1 MAFKDFIRG
10 IRIYSISLWSARAA
24 TITEREGQVSA
35 VRLVYDGD
43 VEAGIFGI
51 LITVL
56 SAGRVR

>member
-10 IRIYSISLWSARAA
+10 IRIYSILLWSARAA

-43 VEAGIFGI
+43 VEAGILGI

-56 SAGRVR
+56 SAERVH